1 MPAKI
6 KPSEK
11 EYIKDGNGRPTKMWR
26 WKHYYLKQAT
36 TEEIQKK
43 LVEGKNKHKNKL
55 LNELH
60 RRGVKSVNG

>member
-1 MPAKI
+1 MPTKI

-11 EYIKDGNGRPTKMWR
+11 EYIKDGNGRPTRMWR

-43 LVEGKNKHKNKL
+43 LVEGKKKHKNKL

-60 RRGVKSVNG
+60 RRGVKSANG